1 MHKKWLINSI
11 DVETAFLQDKEL
23 ERKIFSMNA
32 KAGRSQQKMASQQ
45 IYILLSWKMP
55 HTIGI

>member
-1 MHKKWLINSI
+1 MI

-23 ERKIFSMNA
+23 ERKVFSMNA

-45 IYILLSWKMP
+45 IYILLSSQMP